1 MSPVALFLADSSGGR
16 NGFNPYGI
24 AAVCA
29 GVIVLII
36 VLIAFRKR

>member
-1 MSPVALFLADSSGGR
+1 MPSVAYLLAASDAGH

-24 AAVCA
+24 AAVGA

-36 VLIAFRKR
+36 LLIAFRKR